1 LASGEAGPDSADH
14 GLRRATHTGFKWYKV
29 KGKIKE
35 IAGTLSGNTGLEA
48 EGKK

>member
-1 LASGEAGPDSADH
+1 
-14 GLRRATHTGFKWYKV
+14 V
-29 KGKIKE
+29 KGKIKK